1 MKPLLK
7 SLIVLAVSAYS
18 TAFAER
24 YDRGADQ
31 ANSTRSELRYEQE
44 QTAILEQKLG
54 QMRLRAEIQR
64 QEAMAVRSRL
74 SNEQE
79 EQRLRQTE
87 ANNTIYRANYI
98 GTTIL
103 NLIRQSSQLRR

>member
-7 SLIVLAVSAYS
+7 PLIALTLTGYS
-18 TAFAER
+18 TAYGKS
-24 YDRGADQ
+24 YDRRSKQ
-31 ANSTRSELRYEQE
+31 AYSHQSKLRYEQE
-44 QTAILEQKLG
+44 QTAILEQKLA

-64 QEAMAVRSRL
+64 HEAMAVRSRL
-74 SNEQE
+74 SNQQEQ
-79 EQRLRQTE
+79 QRQRQAE

-103 NLIRQSSQLRR
+103 NLIRQSSQLGR